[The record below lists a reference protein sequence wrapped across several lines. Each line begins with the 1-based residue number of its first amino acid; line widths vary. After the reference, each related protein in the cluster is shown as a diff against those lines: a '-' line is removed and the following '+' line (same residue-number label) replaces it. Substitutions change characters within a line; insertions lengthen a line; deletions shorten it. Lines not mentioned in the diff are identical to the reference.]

1 MSSSS
6 WVKFLKSH
14 SPLLKPAGSGW
25 PASVTA
31 FCARATFSGTRSQIA
46 LTSTFSIASKSC
58 SKLVPRQPTPIIPR
72 RTCSLASNGT
82 PIMVEFAFFGV
93 SALRSGLTMSIA
105 ARSPAPPIAVR
116 CIKLRRE
123 ISRDSLSLVTVWPPT
138 RCGPVRRI
146 LVLHQISLSF
156 TPVVCEPQTEI
167 ILLGRLSATIER
179 ALHPYD

>member
-1 MSSSS
+1 
-6 WVKFLKSH
+6 F
-14 SPLLKPAGSGW
+14 
-25 PASVTA
+25 
-31 FCARATFSGTRSQIA
+31 
-46 LTSTFSIASKSC
+46 
-58 SKLVPRQPTPIIPR
+58 
-72 RTCSLASNGT
+72 LASNGT

-146 LVLHQISLSF
+146 LVLHQILLSF

-167 ILLGRLSATIER
+167 ILLGRLSVRIER
-179 ALHPYD
+179 AFNIRTTDWTQRFVLWARGMPAQPSRWTLML